1 VPDFAPNFTAR
12 YVVRYSVLGL
22 EHTMQFRI
30 GRSAG
35 LTGLVGMTGK
45 VTQFLEDL
53 QALMFDDWA
62 ILDAK
67 YSAEDTNFFVPVAA
81 PGAPIPSVAAP
92 AQPDS
97 QSILSTSFVGLSSQ
111 GQKARLFVYGLNLS
125 PEFTA
130 FTTGDDFRVLAA
142 DSSQITDAIAT
153 LNTGSPTIKA
163 SDDNDVSWY
172 AYVNTKYNDFHLR
185 NIRG

>member
-12 YVVRYSVLGL
+12 YVVRYSVLGI

-53 QALMFDDWA
+53 QSLMFDDWA
-62 ILDAK
+62 LLDAK

-81 PGAPIPSVAAP
+81 PGAPIPTVAAP
-92 AQPDS
+92 AQPQS

-111 GQKARLFVYGLNLS
+111 GQKARLFVYGLS
-125 PEFTA
+125 IGPENTA
-130 FTTGDDFRVLAA
+130 FTSSDDFRILASDTSVIA
-142 DSSQITDAIAT
+142 DAIAT
-153 LNTGSPTIKA
+153 LQTGSPTIKA
-163 SDDNDVSWY
+163 SDDNDVTWY

-185 NIRG
+185 NVRG

>member
-1 VPDFAPNFTAR
+1 MPDFAPNFTAR
-12 YVVRYSVLGL
+12 YVVRYSVLGI

-53 QALMFDDWA
+53 QSLMFDDWA
-62 ILDAK
+62 LLDAK
-67 YSAEDTNFFVPVAA
+67 YSAEDSNFFVPVAA
-81 PGAPIPSVAAP
+81 PGAPIPTVAAP
-92 AQPDS
+92 AQPQS

-111 GQKARLFVYGLNLS
+111 GQKARLFVYGLS
-125 PEFTA
+125 IGPENTA
-130 FTTGDDFRVLAA
+130 FTSSDDFRILASDTSVIA
-142 DSSQITDAIAT
+142 DAIAT
-153 LNTGSPTIKA
+153 LQTGSPTIKA
-163 SDDNDVSWY
+163 SDDNDVTWY

-185 NIRG
+185 NVRG

>member
-12 YVVRYSVLGL
+12 YVVRYSVLGI

-53 QALMFDDWA
+53 QSLMFDDWA
-62 ILDAK
+62 LLDAK
-67 YSAEDTNFFVPVAA
+67 YSAEDSNFFVPVAA
-81 PGAPIPSVAAP
+81 PGAPIPTVAAP
-92 AQPDS
+92 AQPQS

-111 GQKARLFVYGLNLS
+111 GQKARLFVYGLS
-125 PEFTA
+125 IGPENTA
-130 FTTGDDFRVLAA
+130 FTSSDDFRILASDTSVIA
-142 DSSQITDAIAT
+142 DAIAT
-153 LNTGSPTIKA
+153 LQTGSPTIKA
-163 SDDNDVSWY
+163 SDDNDVTWY

-185 NIRG
+185 NVRG

>member
-1 VPDFAPNFTAR
+1 MADFAPNFTAR
-12 YVVRYSVLGL
+12 YVVRYSVLGI

-53 QALMFDDWA
+53 QSFMFTDWA

-81 PGAPIPSVAAP
+81 PGAPIGAITIP
-92 AQPDS
+92 AQPAS

-111 GQKARLFVYGLNLS
+111 GQKARLFVYGLS
-125 PEFTA
+125 IGPENTA
-130 FTTGDDFRVLAA
+130 FTTSDDFRVLASDTSA
-142 DSSQITDAIAT
+142 LADAIAT
-153 LNTGSPTIKA
+153 LQTGSPTIKA
-163 SDDNDVSWY
+163 SDDNDVTWY
-172 AYVNTKYNDFHLR
+172 SYVNTKYNDFHLR
-185 NIRG
+185 AVRG